1 MCLKTT
7 KDLFEE
13 FAENIRKGLEN
24 HIGQPWTKETES
36 LIREQIQYQLNIRYQ
51 LNNFILPISKQRY
64 IITIPETKKIVI
76 CA

>member
-13 FAENIRKGLEN
+13 FAESIRKGLEN
-24 HIGQPWTKETES
+24 HIGQPCKEETEY
-36 LIREQIQYQLNIRYQ
+36 LIREQIRYQLNMQYQ
-51 LNNFILPISKQRY
+51 LNNFILPISKRY
-64 IITIPETKKIVI
+64 KITIPETKKIII

>member
-1 MCLKTT
+1 MCLKTN

-13 FAENIRKGLEN
+13 IAENIRKGLED
-24 HIGQPWTKETES
+24 HIGQPYTKETES
-36 LIREQIQYQLNIRYQ
+36 LIREQIQYQLNMLQ

-64 IITIPETKKIVI
+64 IITIPETKKIII

>member
-7 KDLFEE
+7 KNLFEE

-36 LIREQIQYQLNIRYQ
+36 LIREQIQYQLNMLQ

-64 IITIPETKKIVI
+64 RITIPETKKIII